1 MKYFEVNYL
10 FKGQKTKTIIKSPD
24 RKDAI
29 AIAKNKVPGIILN
42 IKETSAPLEDQFR
55 SFKNELLG
63 TFVRKKIKMTSL
75 ILIV

>member
-63 TFVRKKIKMTSL
+63 T
-75 ILIV
+75 